1 MKNNKKDTKRKD
13 TGKKSLSVN
22 NFGDHV
28 IIRNRNY
35 YLGAALGI
43 LIFIVS
49 VIGAFYLRDAWS
61 LPFFWGAFVLLLIGI
76 AYYTVKTIISKIV
89 LDSRDLTMTIYNPFV
104 KRYNFADV
112 NYVDRKTVHSKDGGT
127 TYAVIV
133 YIGNG
138 KRSVEV
144 ASQSLDQADEIEV
157 LMRRM
162 FTYQPPLAI
171 EEKKDEPKNE
181 DASGKEKV
189 QQRDTL
195 EEKRRAIPV
204 FKDELAARNAE
215 SVNESDEDKSSDEE
229 VVTVTEITHS
239 EDTPDS
245 KAEDE
250 DATVAE
256 DEWQPISKP
265 EAEELC
271 KALSE
276 EGDEENE
283 SSPNE

>member
-49 VIGAFYLRDAWS
+49 VVGAFYLRDAWS

-104 KRYNFADV
+104 KRYKFADV
-112 NYVDRKTVHSKDGGT
+112 NYVDRKTVHSKDGVT
-127 TYAVIV
+127 MYAVIV

-162 FTYQPPLAI
+162 FTYQPTPSV
-171 EEKKDEPKNE
+171 EVKKDEPKTDE
-181 DASGKEKV
+181 ASGEEKAEK
-189 QQRDTL
+189 RDTL
-195 EEKRRAIPV
+195 LEKRRAIPV
-204 FKDELAARNAE
+204 FKDELAERNAE
-215 SVNESDEDKSSDEE
+215 SANESDTDKSSVEE
-229 VVTVTEITHS
+229 VVTVTEITQP
-239 EDTPDS
+239 EDMPDV
-245 KAEDE
+245 KANDN
-250 DATVAE
+250 DSDTDK

-265 EAEELC
+265 AAEEPS

-276 EGDEENE
+276 EGDEEKENSSNE
-283 SSPNE
+283 